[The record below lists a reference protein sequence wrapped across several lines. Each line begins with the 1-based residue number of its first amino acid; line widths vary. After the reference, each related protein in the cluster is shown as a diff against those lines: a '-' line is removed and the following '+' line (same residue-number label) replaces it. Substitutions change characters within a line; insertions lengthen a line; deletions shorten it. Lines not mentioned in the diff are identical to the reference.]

1 MLFVYNNKNN
11 FQILKRIWETELK
24 NEDDDGITWE
34 VHGDYENVKIVL
46 RMWGIWLVILKE
58 RLVESTEKVHV
69 ERSS

>member
-11 FQILKRIWETELK
+11 FQILKRIWETKLK

-58 RLVESTEKVHV
+58 WLVESTEKDHV
-69 ERSS
+69 ESSS